1 MLLKVMCMVFSV
13 MCIQAEQKEKV
24 VSPSIML
31 EEEED
36 ENDYTIFRVI
46 EEVTADDFDS
56 DDEEV

>member
-1 MLLKVMCMVFSV
+1 MCV
-13 MCIQAEQKEKV
+13 QAEQEEKV
-24 VSPSIML
+24 VNPSIML

-36 ENDYTIFRVI
+36 ENDYIIFRVI

>member
-1 MLLKVMCMVFSV
+1 MLLKVMCIVFSV
-13 MCIQAEQKEKV
+13 MCVQAEQEEKV
-24 VSPSIML
+24 VNPSIML

-36 ENDYTIFRVI
+36 ENDYIIFRVI